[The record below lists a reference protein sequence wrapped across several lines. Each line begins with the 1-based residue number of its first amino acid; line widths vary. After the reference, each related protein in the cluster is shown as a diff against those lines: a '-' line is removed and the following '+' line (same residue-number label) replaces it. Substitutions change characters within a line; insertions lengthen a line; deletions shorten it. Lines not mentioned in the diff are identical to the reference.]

1 MLAFCRRYS
10 LLLLLG
16 LPALAVTA
24 TGCSGGLRPFLDA
37 NAIDSTATLVVG
49 DVTYALKVA
58 CYTLGDDLTAVGIGT
73 DAVTGKAVKGLI
85 RGPESAYVG
94 LMFGDDEYIYEA
106 DAKVA
111 LTIQRDGDR
120 LFGEEIAFVR
130 DIDLGSADGA
140 TVGVGSV
147 VVECSS
153 TSEGIAPTLTT
164 R

>member
-1 MLAFCRRYS
+1 
-10 LLLLLG
+10 
-16 LPALAVTA
+16 
-24 TGCSGGLRPFLDA
+24 
-37 NAIDSTATLVVG
+37 VVG

-73 DAVTGKAVKGLI
+73 DAATGKSVKGLI

-106 DAKVA
+106 DAKVP

-120 LFGEEIAFVR
+120 LVGDAIAFVR
-130 DIDLGSADGA
+130 DIDLGSANGA

>member
-1 MLAFCRRYS
+1 MLAFCRRYFP
-10 LLLLLG
+10 LLLPLL
-16 LPALAVTA
+16 ALAVATA
-24 TGCSGGLRPFLDA
+24 GCSGGTRPSL
-37 NAIDSTATLVVG
+37 NSSAIDSTATLVVG

-58 CYTLGDDLTAVGIGT
+58 CYTLGDDLTAVGIGN
-73 DAVTGKAVKGLI
+73 DVATGKAVKGLI
-85 RGPESAYVG
+85 RGPDGAYVG

-106 DAKVA
+106 DAKVP

-120 LFGEEIAFVR
+120 LVGEEIAFVR

-140 TVGVGSV
+140 TVGIGSV

>member
-10 LLLLLG
+10 PFLLLT
-16 LPALAVTA
+16 LAVTA
-24 TGCSGGLRPFLDA
+24 AGCSSGTRPSLDKGA
-37 NAIDSTATLVVG
+37 TDSTATLVVG
-49 DVTYALKVA
+49 DVTYALKVG
-58 CYTLGDDLTAVGIGT
+58 CYTLGEDLTAVGRGT
-73 DAVTGKAVKGLI
+73 DTTTGKVVRGLI
-85 RGPESAYVG
+85 RGPDSAYVG

-106 DAKVA
+106 DAKVP

-120 LFGEEIAFVR
+120 LFGESIAFVR

-147 VVECSS
+147 LVECAS